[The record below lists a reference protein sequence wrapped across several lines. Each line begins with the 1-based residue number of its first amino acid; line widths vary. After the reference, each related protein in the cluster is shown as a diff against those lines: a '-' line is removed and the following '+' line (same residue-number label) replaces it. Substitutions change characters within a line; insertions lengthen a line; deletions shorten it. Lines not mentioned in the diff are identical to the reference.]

1 MSKIT
6 TIVSRE
12 YTTRVRKKSFLIMSI
27 VGPLLFASLMIAPA
41 WLAQMEDTEEKLI
54 AVADSS
60 QLFIGEFPETEY
72 LKFEYLPDA
81 DVQRFKDQFYESPY
95 YAVLYINKTIVNQ
108 PIGKDNAAEVYL
120 FSDKSPS
127 LGVQMHISNA
137 IEKRLEGDKLKTY
150 GIDENILKS
159 IKTNVKVKS
168 IKLTKSGEEK
178 VNNFNLAMVLGYVV
192 GFLIYFTIFFSGA
205 QVMRG
210 VIEEKTNRIIEVIIS
225 SVKPFELMM
234 GKIIGVGL
242 VALTQFALWGVL
254 TFGLYAAVIPFLMP
268 DTAKLQQEVKVENFM
283 DSGSSLGAQA
293 PVNDEMT
300 NEISEMLG
308 ALNHINFSVVILSFV
323 FFFFGGYFL
332 YAAMFAAIGS
342 AVDNEADTQQFML
355 PVTLP
360 LVFAIVIM
368 INVVQNPESSMAF
381 WFSIIP
387 FTSPIVMM
395 ARIPFGVPYSEIILS
410 AVILI
415 ITFILTTWLAG
426 KIYRT
431 GILMYGK
438 KASWKEMLKWLRYKN

>member
-1 MSKIT
+1 
-6 TIVSRE
+6 
-12 YTTRVRKKSFLIMSI
+12 MSI

-137 IEKRLEGDKLKTY
+137 IEKRLERDKLKTY
-150 GIDENILKS
+150 GIDENVLKS

-168 IKLTKSGEEK
+168 VKLTKSGEEK
-178 VNNFNLAMVLGYVV
+178 VNNFNLAMILGYIV

-242 VALTQFALWGVL
+242 VALTQFALWGDI
-254 TFGLYAAVIPFLMP
+254 TIGLYAAVIPFLMP
-268 DTAKLQQEVKVENFM
+268 N
-283 DSGSSLGAQA
+283 
-293 PVNDEMT
+293 
-300 NEISEMLG
+300 
-308 ALNHINFSVVILSFV
+308 
-323 FFFFGGYFL
+323 
-332 YAAMFAAIGS
+332 
-342 AVDNEADTQQFML
+342 
-355 PVTLP
+355 
-360 LVFAIVIM
+360 
-368 INVVQNPESSMAF
+368 
-381 WFSIIP
+381 
-387 FTSPIVMM
+387 
-395 ARIPFGVPYSEIILS
+395 
-410 AVILI
+410 
-415 ITFILTTWLAG
+415 
-426 KIYRT
+426 
-431 GILMYGK
+431 
-438 KASWKEMLKWLRYKN
+438 

>member
-1 MSKIT
+1 
-6 TIVSRE
+6 
-12 YTTRVRKKSFLIMSI
+12 MSI

-81 DVQRFKDQFYESPY
+81 DVQRFKEQFYESPY

-150 GIDENILKS
+150 GIDENVLKS

-168 IKLTKSGEEK
+168 VKLTKSGEEK

-205 QVMRG
+205 QVMKG

-293 PVNDEMT
+293 PVNDQMT

-308 ALNHINFSVVILSFV
+308 ALNNINFTGVILSFV

-332 YAAMFAAIGS
+332 YAAMFAAIG
-342 AVDNEADTQQFML
+342 
-355 PVTLP
+355 
-360 LVFAIVIM
+360 
-368 INVVQNPESSMAF
+368 
-381 WFSIIP
+381 
-387 FTSPIVMM
+387 
-395 ARIPFGVPYSEIILS
+395 
-410 AVILI
+410 
-415 ITFILTTWLAG
+415 
-426 KIYRT
+426 
-431 GILMYGK
+431 
-438 KASWKEMLKWLRYKN
+438 